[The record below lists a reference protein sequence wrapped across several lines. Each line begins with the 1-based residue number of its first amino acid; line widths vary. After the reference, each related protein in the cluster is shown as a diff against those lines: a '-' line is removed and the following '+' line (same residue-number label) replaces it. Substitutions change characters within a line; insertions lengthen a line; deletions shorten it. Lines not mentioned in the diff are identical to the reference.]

1 MVEGRGVSRSGWMRT
16 VRVLIFKAQFEII
29 YTIVFQNL
37 TRLKNGVLDYSV
49 DRRSLSVVVWFEY
62 T

>member
-37 TRLKNGVLDYSV
+37 TRLKNSVLDYSV